1 MKRENKKELNVV
13 DNKLI
18 KMIGDLRTAVNDA
31 NDEKDQAKKEVQDL
45 KLLINELD
53 DKKEDKVGVLAVIEE
68 MA

>member
-1 MKRENKKELNVV
+1 MV